1 LIDNLI
7 WVVPESIIVL
17 VIAILVGSMLPG
29 FERKIQARI
38 QQRIGPPVL
47 TPGFWTLFKF
57 AYKRK
62 MSPNS
67 PMPSLYVSLLPISI
81 SLLLIILL
89 FASPAFMALFPVQGV
104 TVPTRTAFTKT
115 AWFTV
120 LGWSSVIAVV
130 GLLKVEELL
139 YVLIGSL
146 SHSMLSVDMPIP
158 DLASGA
164 KVLGFRREYV
174 EQQSAVRAFKM
185 IGIGSFPIYIALIV
199 PFTMA
204 KSVFVEDLVRLQNPG
219 WIASGT
225 FSLSLASLPRSPNI
239 LTFPGAIAAIAYFVG
254 FMMLL
259 NEKPFSILKAKMD
272 VIEGPM
278 LEYGSVYRTFV
289 YLLRESVMFVLASVF
304 VTFFIGIPLD
314 PFQPLLLVVHLLL
327 VFLFIAFEAVMAA
340 FSPIL
345 TFRQIYPFSFTMSA
359 MSTFALLLA
368 AVM

>member
-1 LIDNLI
+1 MIDNPVWI
-7 WVVPESIIVL
+7 VPQSIIIL
-17 VIAILVGSMLPG
+17 AIAILVGTMLPG

-38 QQRIGPPVL
+38 QQRIGPPIL

-57 AYKRK
+57 AYKK
-62 MSPNS
+62 KVSPNS
-67 PMPSLYVSLLPISI
+67 LMPGLYVSLPPISI

-89 FASPAFMALFPVQGV
+89 FTSPPFMALFPRERVV
-104 TVPTRTAFTKT
+104 SNIPTVFSPI
-115 AWFTV
+115 AWYTV

-130 GLLKVEELL
+130 GLLKVEELM
-139 YVLIGSL
+139 YVFMGSL
-146 SHSMLSVDMPIP
+146 SHSVLSLDMPIP

-164 KVLGFRREYV
+164 KVAGFRREYM

-185 IGIGSFPIYIALIV
+185 IGVGSFPIYIALIV
-199 PFTMA
+199 PFTLA
-204 KSVFVEDLVRLQNPG
+204 KSVFVVDLVRLQNPG
-219 WIASGT
+219 WFASGS
-225 FSLSLASLPRSPNI
+225 FALSLASLPQRPNI
-239 LTFPGAIAAIAYFVG
+239 LTFPGAIAAIAYFIG

-259 NEKPFSILKAKMD
+259 SEKPFSILKAKMD

-278 LEYGSVYRTFV
+278 LEYGAIYRSFV

-314 PFQPLLLVVHLLL
+314 PFQPLLLAIHLLL

-345 TFRQIYPFSFTMSA
+345 TFKQIYPFSFTMSA
-359 MSTFALLLA
+359 MAMFALLLA